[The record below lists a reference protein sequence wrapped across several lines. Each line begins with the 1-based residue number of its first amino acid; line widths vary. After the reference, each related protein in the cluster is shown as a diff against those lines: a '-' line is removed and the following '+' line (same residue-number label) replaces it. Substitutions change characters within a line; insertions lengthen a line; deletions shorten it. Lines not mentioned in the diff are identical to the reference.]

1 MDRLYDTLET
11 KLQKWRD
18 VLSGRIV
25 PRQSLFQSCFKP
37 CCSSDRRDRQEAEAI
52 LESSRHDNVSPQEL
66 KDLKRRHQQTV
77 DRLWAAFDLA
87 SAVAHLHKHHIMHR
101 DLKPDN
107 IGFDIVSSIALAETI
122 WGRV

>member
-37 CCSSDRRDRQEAEAI
+37 CWSSDRRDRQEAEAI

-107 IGFDIVSSIALAETI
+107 IGFDIVSTIALAETI